1 MIRLFTTLILSTTLL
16 SRPALAKNCR
26 VLDVFSD
33 DMTLSQTQIR
43 MHQDLTE
50 VYKEKSK
57 MTKDFHASRLELLAG
72 ILQHSTTPAEAQRLM
87 QDSLEKRM
95 DQDNEV
101 VVLSIELLNS
111 FSDKQRDQL
120 KNNLETQQTCFSE
133 LKVNKE
139 NTRPKIGKML
149 FENLGLSD
157 EQHRLLVEMWH
168 DRQVFSTP
176 SVYGLQHEYLI
187 VESLNGPIS
196 ANSASTGFELKATD
210 QVIFRENEVDALFE
224 LLDSLTEQQRQQ
236 FLANIRKVQS
246 L

>member
-57 MTKDFHASRLELLAG
+57 MTKDFHASRLELLSG

-87 QDSLEKRM
+87 QDSLTNRI

-111 FSDKQRDQL
+111 FSDKQRDQF
-120 KNNLETQQTCFSE
+120 KNNLETQQVCFTE
-133 LKVNKE
+133 FKANKE
-139 NTRPKIGKML
+139 RSRPKIGKML
-149 FENLGLSD
+149 FENLELSE
-157 EQHRLLVEMWH
+157 EQRTLLVEIWH
-168 DRQVFSTP
+168 DRQVFSAP
-176 SVYGLQHEYLI
+176 SVYGLQHEDLI

-196 ANSASTGFELKATD
+196 AAAASTRFELKATD
-210 QVIFRENEVDALFE
+210 QTVFRDNEVEALFE